1 MLIGFVFLF
10 MLAFLLI
17 NPVAKK
23 ETIKPKAEYFIE
35 LEWDG
40 EKPYDLD
47 DPNVKPWTGFG
58 FLQVSEGS
66 ELIFDVPGSAIRK
79 DLDYDLVIRHQHQPD
94 SPNQWKEATVQLLLG
109 TIHIFRNH
117 C

>member
-1 MLIGFVFLF
+1 MCHFRIGQKMICAIIKSNHICFSLSIFSYLF
-10 MLAFLLI
+10 FFR
-17 NPVAKK
+17 K
-23 ETIKPKAEYFIE
+23 
-35 LEWDG
+35 
-40 EKPYDLD
+40 KPYDLD

>member
-1 MLIGFVFLF
+1 MWMCHFKIGQKMIFTILKSNYRFFSLLF
-10 MLAFLLI
+10 FR
-17 NPVAKK
+17 K
-23 ETIKPKAEYFIE
+23 
-35 LEWDG
+35 
-40 EKPYDLD
+40 KPYDLD

-117 C
+117 F